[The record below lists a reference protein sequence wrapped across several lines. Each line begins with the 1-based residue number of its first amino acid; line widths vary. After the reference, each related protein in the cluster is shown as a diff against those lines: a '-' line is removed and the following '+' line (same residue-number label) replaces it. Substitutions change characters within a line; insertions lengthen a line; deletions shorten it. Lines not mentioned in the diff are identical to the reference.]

1 MWRDTWVSSESHALL
16 VVWIMFWGI
25 SSEFPLTSHLALLD
39 CRPVFGLSPG
49 PPRCV
54 CKRPIGS
61 SIMYY
66 EVMPLL
72 FWLQE
77 TFCAYVVR
85 RCPSL
90 WEWGIRVLLPPSSII
105 LLLWSF
111 WYYSVHKRET
121 IQHGTHLAPASVL
134 LMLPISLYIL
144 KNVSYRSYR
153 NMLIEQHEAETWK
166 VTWKSEVLN
175 KRILL
180 FSQNIVYRRR
190 YSCLLILNT
199 TWIMEDIMQIFIL
212 NTYCFK
218 LALYFCILFF
228 NISLLAMLGLS
239 CSSGVFVVACR
250 LLSCGIQTV
259 NCCM

>member
-1 MWRDTWVSSESHALL
+1 
-16 VVWIMFWGI
+16 
-25 SSEFPLTSHLALLD
+25 
-39 CRPVFGLSPG
+39 
-49 PPRCV
+49 
-54 CKRPIGS
+54 
-61 SIMYY
+61 MYY
-66 EVMPLL
+66 EVMPPPLL
-72 FWLQE
+72 TSKE

-85 RCPSL
+85 EVSFTLRMRNTCSFTS
-90 WEWGIRVLLPPSSII
+90 SSII

-180 FSQNIVYRRR
+180 FSQRLFIGRR

-199 TWIMEDIMQIFIL
+199 WIMEDIMQILFWTHITL
-212 NTYCFK
+212 NW
-218 LALYFCILFF
+218 ALYFCILFF

-239 CSSGVFVVACR
+239 CSSGGLC
-250 LLSCGIQTV
+250 CGMQAS
-259 NCCM
+259 